1 MSETTN
7 TIVVNANIKMT
18 AASLETIVENAKKI
32 AGRNEKGYYHIDT
45 AEKVNEMISRFL
57 LENGFE
63 NYVQNI
69 KNY

>member
-1 MSETTN
+1 MTETTN
-7 TIVVNANIKMT
+7 TIVVNANIEMT
-18 AASLETIVENAKKI
+18 AASLETIVGNAKKI
-32 AGRNEKGYYHIDT
+32 AGRTEKGYYRIDT

-63 NYVQNI
+63 NYVKNI